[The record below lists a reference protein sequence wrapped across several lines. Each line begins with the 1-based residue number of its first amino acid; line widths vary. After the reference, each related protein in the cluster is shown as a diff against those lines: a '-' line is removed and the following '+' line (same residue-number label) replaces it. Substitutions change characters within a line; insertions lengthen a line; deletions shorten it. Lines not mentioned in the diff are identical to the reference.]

1 MTRTVLTFGLISG
14 LILAAMIALM
24 IPMALSGTMDFSHAE
39 VFGYATMVLA
49 FVMVFV
55 GIRSYRENAG
65 GGSITFRRAFLV
77 GIVITLIASAVYVVA
92 WEITYFG
99 FLPDFGEK
107 YSAYL
112 IDKMVK
118 EGASA
123 AAVAAKQKEMA
134 RFQELYKNPLYNSAM
149 TFMEVFP
156 VGLIVTIISA
166 AILRKRSEP
175 GPMPATA
182 PA

>member
-1 MTRTVLTFGLISG
+1 MKKIVLISG
-14 LILAAMIALM
+14 LVSGVILAAMTAVMMPLC
-24 IPMALSGTMDFSHAE
+24 LNGTIDFSHAE

-55 GIRSYRENAG
+55 GIRSYRENVG
-65 GGSITFRRAFLV
+65 GGSITFGRAFLV
-77 GIVITLIASAVYVVA
+77 GIAITLIASAIYVVA

-99 FLPDFGEK
+99 FLPDFGER

-112 IDKMVK
+112 IEKMVK
-118 EGASA
+118 EGASG

-134 RFQELYKNPLYNSAM
+134 QFRELYKNPLYNSAV

-156 VGLIVTIISA
+156 VGLIVTIVSA
-166 AILRKRSEP
+166 AILRKKSGAGR
-175 GPMPATA
+175 MPASA
-182 PA
+182 LA